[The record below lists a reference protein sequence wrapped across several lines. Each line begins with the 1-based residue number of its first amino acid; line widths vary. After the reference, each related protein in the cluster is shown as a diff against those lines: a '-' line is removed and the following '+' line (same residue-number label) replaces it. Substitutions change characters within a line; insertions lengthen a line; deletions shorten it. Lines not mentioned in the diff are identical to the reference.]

1 MVVVVVVIECFFVP
15 FCSLHTLTLLCD
27 ETFLCSCRLLF
38 SPPYFFGKT
47 LETVRTLSFSRVLAL
62 FYYYW
67 ILGMVVVVLVVV
79 RTFTH
84 YYTSFLQVLVRFAA
98 TAFAAAAAAATP
110 TTTSTASTT
119 SNALSFFLPHS
130 HASSSCIRLPFRPLS
145 SVTEQSPR
153 R

>member
-38 SPPYFFGKT
+38 STPHFFWQNVGNCSH
-47 LETVRTLSFSRVLAL
+47 TLSLSRVLAL

-67 ILGMVVVVLVVV
+67 ILGMVVVVVV

-119 SNALSFFLPHS
+119 NALSFFLPHS